1 MKRTSLVA
9 LLVLVPAA
17 AFAQMGTNQGRSTNF
32 EIGLRT
38 AYAVPFGKATDASGD
53 DLNKTVRRDVPV
65 SLDLN
70 YRFSEEVYGGGYFSY
85 GFAALGDPVAASCAS
100 GATCSARTLRIGLA
114 AYYHMAPRGQ
124 YDPWLGVSVGYE
136 QAKVS
141 ASGPGG
147 SSDATISGFE
157 LMNLQAGL
165 DYRASSLFAVG
176 PFLSAGVG
184 QYSHID
190 AGSTSGSI
198 SNTALHGWLSFGL
211 RMSFM
216 P

>member
-1 MKRTSLVA
+1 MKRTLLVA
-9 LLVLVPAA
+9 VLVLIPAA
-17 AFAQMGTNQGRSTNF
+17 AFAQMGTNQGRSLNF

-38 AYAVPFGKATDASGD
+38 AYALPFGKATDSPGD
-53 DLNKTVRRDVPV
+53 DLNQTIRRDVPV
-65 SLDLN
+65 TLDLN

-85 GFAALGDPVAASCAS
+85 GFAALGSPVAASCAS
-100 GATCSARTLRIGLA
+100 GTSCSARTLRLGLA

-124 YDPWLGVSVGYE
+124 YDPWLGISAGYE
-136 QAKVS
+136 QATLS
-141 ASGPGG
+141 ASGSGG
-147 SSDATISGFE
+147 SRDATIAGFE
-157 LMNLQAGL
+157 LANVQLGL
-165 DYRASSLFAVG
+165 DYRTSSLFAVG
-176 PFLSAGVG
+176 PFVSAGVG
-184 QYSHID
+184 QYSHVD

>member
-1 MKRTSLVA
+1 MKRTLPVA
-9 LLVLVPAA
+9 LLLLIPAG
-17 AFAQMGTNQGRSTNF
+17 AFAQMGTDRGRNTNF

-38 AYAVPFGKATDASGD
+38 AYAMPFGKATDSAGD
-53 DLNKTVRRDVPV
+53 DLNQTIRRDVPV
-65 SLDLN
+65 TLDLN
-70 YRFSEEVYGGGYFSY
+70 YRFSDAVYAGGYLSY
-85 GFAALGDPVAASCAS
+85 GFAALGSPIAASCAS
-100 GATCSARTLRIGLA
+100 NTSCSARTMRLGLA
-114 AYYHMAPRGQ
+114 AYYHLSPVGQ
-124 YDPWLGVSVGYE
+124 YDPWLGASVGYE
-136 QAKVS
+136 QATLS

-157 LMNLQAGL
+157 LMNLQLGF

-176 PFLSAGVG
+176 PFVSAGVG
-184 QYSHID
+184 QYTHME

-198 SNTALHGWLSFGL
+198 SNTALHGWVSFGL